1 MVILVSCVIDQNL
14 DLRNSVQYRG
24 TLNGIDYLLEMDQ
37 TFGTKLSMPK
47 HRFIGNT
54 QQLNV
59 AELLTPK
66 DTIAYH
72 SEAENGDKRM
82 SEFEICFRNDKLLSV
97 DYYAQGSGF
106 VFARVLFESN
116 VLNKDEVNKNV
127 DTYIGFA
134 TDVVSNYILILRY
147 LTSSNV
153 LTPFDKFS
161 SPGHRIYA
169 ALDDPFAKLDDCPQ
183 LSPTCNNIVFPVRDE
198 SEPYFICSDDVNIE
212 DFIYEGR
219 SISVEDQLLLEAKTL
234 AFNNSSFD
242 TAIVLIES
250 SFELFA
256 ARYLKEKCAEKR
268 ISKLAAPSGKHR
280 RCSFARVIDR
290 SNIETLLS
298 NVALQV
304 LGYAL
309 NNGDAYSCWINNCKK
324 VRNGI
329 VHRGEIG
336 HSLNDV
342 KLAFQAAIE
351 FERDILSHVDDEASS

>member
-1 MVILVSCVIDQNL
+1 MVILVSCIIDQNL
-14 DLRNSVQYRG
+14 DLRDSVQYRG
-24 TLNGIDYLLEMDQ
+24 LLNGTEYLLEMDQ

-47 HRFIGNT
+47 NYFVGNT
-54 QQLNV
+54 QKLNV
-59 AELLTPK
+59 SELLSPK
-66 DTIAYH
+66 DTTGYRSKAK
-72 SEAENGDKRM
+72 NGDKRTG
-82 SEFEICFRNDKLLSV
+82 EFEICFRNDELLSL

-106 VFARVLFESN
+106 VFARVIFESN
-116 VLNKDEVNKNV
+116 VMNKEEVNKNV
-127 DTYIGFA
+127 NEYISFA
-134 TDVVSNYILILRY
+134 TNVVSNYILVLRY

-153 LTPFDKFS
+153 LKPFDRFS

-183 LSPTCNNIVFPVRDE
+183 LTSTCNNIVFPVRDE
-198 SEPYFICSDDVNIE
+198 SEPYFICPDNINIE
-212 DFIYEGR
+212 DFIYEGKT
-219 SISVEDQLLLEAKTL
+219 ISVENQLLLEAKTL

-256 ARYLKEKCAEKR
+256 ARYLKEKCADKK

-280 RCSFARVIDR
+280 RCSYARVIDR

-309 NNGDAYSCWINNCKK
+309 NNSDAYSCWSNNCKK

-342 KLAFQAAIE
+342 KLAFQATIE
-351 FERDILSHVDDEASS
+351 FEREILSYAEGEVSS